1 MIDPK
6 NLTKDQT
13 VYIVY
18 KDEVIEATFDNV
30 KIAQRITTDEET
42 WSWAKTGKDD
52 ASTPHNIQIL
62 VRPKNSKDFGGNLLF
77 VGTNEVFAEKKEAVI
92 FARNSLADQLTD
104 INERAAA
111 ISEKLD
117 KIETIMTNIEEAEKA
132 EKAHKFCFPLPW
144 KVQFA
149 QGYQNEY
156 WVVAA
161 NGSLVQSFAAERQ
174 AARLVEGAN
183 LNYKEE
189 N

>member
-13 VYIVY
+13 VYVVY
-18 KDEVIEATFDNV
+18 NDEVIEATFDNV
-30 KIAQRITTDEET
+30 KIPQYIISDKET
-42 WSWAKTGKDD
+42 WWWAKTGND
-52 ASTPHNIQIL
+52 AAAANLNIQIL

-92 FARNSLADQLTD
+92 FARNSLADQLTV
-104 INERAAA
+104 INRRADA
-111 ISEKLD
+111 ISEKLY
-117 KIETIMTNIEEAEKA
+117 KIETEMYKIEKA
-132 EKAHKFCFPLPW
+132 EKVQKAHKFRFPLPW
-144 KVQFA
+144 KVSFA
-149 QGYQNEY
+149 QGCENEY

-161 NGSLVQSFAAERQ
+161 NGSAVQTFNNEWQ
-174 AARLVEGAN
+174 ARRLVEGAN